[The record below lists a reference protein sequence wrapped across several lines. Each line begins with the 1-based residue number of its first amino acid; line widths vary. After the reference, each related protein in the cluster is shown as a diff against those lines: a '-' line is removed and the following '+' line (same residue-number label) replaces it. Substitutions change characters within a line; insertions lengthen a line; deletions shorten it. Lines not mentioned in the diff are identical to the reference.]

1 MMIALA
7 ILVLVLVA
15 ALQNQAQ
22 SVSMGGEARFLTTAA
37 LLAREKMAVL
47 ESEGGNAPEEETG
60 TFEEPWS
67 DFQWKTTVEETQIA
81 KIRKRIVSVSMK
93 GAGFRPYVIE
103 LYR

>member
-1 MMIALA
+1 MIALA
-7 ILVLVLVA
+7 ILALVLVA

-22 SVSMGGEARFLTTAA
+22 SVSMDGEARYLTTAS

-47 ESEGGNAPEEETG
+47 ESQGGNAAEEETG

-67 DFQWKTTVEETQIA
+67 DFQWKTTVQKTEIG
-81 KIRKRIVSVSMK
+81 KVRKRVVAVSMK
-93 GAGFRPYVIE
+93 DAGFRPYVIE